1 MRIVR
6 FFVLFLSFGA
16 KLSLTKIAYSYSYR
30 SVPGLANDRFRANG
44 ANHKVNNIRDTIISR
59 MIHDYYDSGCL
70 MASSA
75 PCCETLPLIVVE
87 LGEVEPSLFLFPH
100 VSVLFFSFFFP
111 SDNCVSRRLTGL
123 LLAQLERI
131 FQAFMRA
138 IFAPRFSRGG
148 KKNFIINSKLKALR
162 FSKLCRYA
170 LSFEKK
176 KNHYYVRYLCH
187 VKAWR

>member
-1 MRIVR
+1 
-6 FFVLFLSFGA
+6 
-16 KLSLTKIAYSYSYR
+16 
-30 SVPGLANDRFRANG
+30 
-44 ANHKVNNIRDTIISR
+44 

-148 KKNFIINSKLKALR
+148 KKILSLIRNLKH
-162 FSKLCRYA
+162 YA
-170 LSFEKK
+170 FRNYADMHCPWKK
-176 KNHYYVRYLCH
+176 KKPLLRSLFVPRESMALKLTRMLRVLNHFSLVRAF
-187 VKAWR
+187 VREGKPS

>member
-1 MRIVR
+1 
-6 FFVLFLSFGA
+6 
-16 KLSLTKIAYSYSYR
+16 
-30 SVPGLANDRFRANG
+30 
-44 ANHKVNNIRDTIISR
+44 

-131 FQAFMRA
+131 FQAFMRT

-176 KNHYYVRYLCH
+176 KPLLRSLFVPRESMALKLTRMLRVLNHFSLVRAF
-187 VKAWR
+187 VREGKPS